1 MSTTQLMLTPTAN
14 DVVIRGVAAG
24 ENPNDATT
32 VQQVTDLIA
41 DNGGSGSGVV
51 TEVTGAGQT
60 GTTTFVGFYNGEDT
74 ITTSGIVVS
83 GSNNDNLVVNTVR
96 SNSDI
101 RYKKNIVPIKDTNK
115 LMYLNPCTYT
125 MKSDDVDK
133 AGLIAQELEE
143 IFPEMVDTNDKG
155 YKSVDYNMLIP
166 YMLKHIQKL
175 TLQVEDL
182 QKLNK

>member
-24 ENPNDATT
+24 ENPNDAAT

-41 DNGGSGSGVV
+41 DTSGSGVV
-51 TEVTGAGQT
+51 TEVVGAGQA
-60 GTTTFVGFYNGEDT
+60 GTTSFVSFYSNTDT
-74 ITTSGIVVS
+74 VTSSGMVVS
-83 GSNNDNLVVNTVR
+83 GSNNDNLTLNTVR

-101 RYKKNIVPIKDTNK
+101 RHKKNIVSIEDTSK
-115 LMYLNPCTYT
+115 LMELNPCTYT
-125 MKSDDVDK
+125 MKVDDVES
-133 AGLIAQELEE
+133 AGLIAQELEKV
-143 IFPEMVDTNDKG
+143 FPEMVDTNSEG
-155 YKSVDYNMLIP
+155 FKSVDYNMLIP

-175 TLQVEDL
+175 TIQVKEL